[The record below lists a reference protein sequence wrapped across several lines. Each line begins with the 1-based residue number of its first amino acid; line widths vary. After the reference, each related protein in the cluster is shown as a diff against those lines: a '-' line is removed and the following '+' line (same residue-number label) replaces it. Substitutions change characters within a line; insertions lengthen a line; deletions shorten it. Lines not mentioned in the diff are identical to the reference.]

1 METQGFEELVRR
13 AQAGDR
19 EAMDRVLE
27 MLKPYLSRIA
37 GPYANP
43 LRPVDSTADLLQE
56 SCLRAWHKIGSFQ
69 GGKGDE
75 HTFEMFRSWIG
86 QIVRR
91 LGKDARRDLNRQRR
105 SPDGKVFRLGQPS
118 PGSSTTGGVGIDPRG
133 KEPSPSSNVMRSER
147 SEKVLS
153 ALAGLDDEI
162 DTAIVRMFF
171 FERLPLTQIA
181 DRLGMSYMK
190 VRDRYLKSMSQL
202 QRELGDVI

>member
-27 MLKPYLSRIA
+27 MLRPYLSRIA
-37 GPYANP
+37 GPYVNP

-91 LGKDARRDLNRQRR
+91 LGKDAAAEPHLLYAFEGYDDLFGMGAPMTRKTAQELVTLYTAWEKPEKAAEYQRLLDA
-105 SPDGKVFRLGQPS
+105 PVAA
-118 PGSSTTGGVGIDPRG
+118 
-133 KEPSPSSNVMRSER
+133 
-147 SEKVLS
+147 EK
-153 ALAGLDDEI
+153 
-162 DTAIVRMFF
+162 
-171 FERLPLTQIA
+171 
-181 DRLGMSYMK
+181 
-190 VRDRYLKSMSQL
+190 
-202 QRELGDVI
+202 